1 MKIASVIT
9 SGEELN
15 TLGIWLGCD
24 PNDVTRLRNA
34 NLSIKDAAYQI
45 LCSYYYSV
53 PDDER
58 WENLI
63 EAMKELNEHAT
74 VKELRLSGY
83 HVDTPITIKA
93 EPSDRPA
100 VRPTA
105 I

>member
-1 MKIASVIT
+1 MEHHKILMKTASVIT

-45 LCSYYYSV
+45 LCSYYYLV

-63 EAMKELNEHAT
+63 EAMKELNKHVT
-74 VKELRLSGY
+74 VKELRLEEVCQSAKNRK
-83 HVDTPITIKA
+83 HLA
-93 EPSDRPA
+93 E
-100 VRPTA
+100 
-105 I
+105 IH